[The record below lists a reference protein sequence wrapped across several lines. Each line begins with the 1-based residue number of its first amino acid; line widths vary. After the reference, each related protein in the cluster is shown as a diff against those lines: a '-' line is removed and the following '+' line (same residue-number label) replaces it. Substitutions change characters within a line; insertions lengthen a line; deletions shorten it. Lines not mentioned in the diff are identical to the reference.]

1 VNAVLSRTRV
11 LGVYAV
17 ALAVCAA
24 IALFLGRN
32 PLAMTPWLDADAAA
46 RILLSGALGALVGG
60 LTIAATRLMMR
71 RAAWARA
78 LHADLRPVVRRADDA
93 TLLTIAVA
101 SGVGEEVL
109 FRGLL
114 VPALGIVGSSLV
126 FGVVHQVRG
135 RARWGWMLWAA
146 ATGLLFA
153 IVFAL
158 TGSLLGPIVGH
169 VLINAVNLRVL
180 RDVSPVADGAPAPS
194 DGDLASARRR
204 RRLGGLLKTH

>member
-1 VNAVLSRTRV
+1 MNAVLSRTRV
-11 LGVYAV
+11 LAVYAV
-17 ALAVCAA
+17 ALAISAG
-24 IALFLGRN
+24 IALALGRN
-32 PLAMTPWLDADAAA
+32 PLAMPAWIDADTAPRVLASA
-46 RILLSGALGALVGG
+46 GLGALVGG
-60 LTIAATRLMMR
+60 LTIAATRFMMR

-101 SGVGEEVL
+101 SGVAEEVL

-114 VPALGIVGSSLV
+114 VPVIGIVGSSLV

-180 RDVSPVADGAPAPS
+180 RDVEPAATPTR
-194 DGDLASARRR
+194 GKE
-204 RRLGGLLKTH
+204 RLGGLLKSH